1 MRYVKDELSKKGVIF
16 LGEKRVGRPK
26 KPNSKTKRY
35 CLRLTEEEYYTLK
48 EMAEHYETT
57 MMAMIMDSLKYK
69 IAIFKSQK
77 H

>member
-1 MRYVKDELSKKGVIF
+1 MA
-16 LGEKRVGRPK
+16 EKRVGRPK
-26 KPNSKTKRY
+26 KLNSKSKRY

-57 MMAMIMDSLKYK
+57 ILALIMDGLKYK